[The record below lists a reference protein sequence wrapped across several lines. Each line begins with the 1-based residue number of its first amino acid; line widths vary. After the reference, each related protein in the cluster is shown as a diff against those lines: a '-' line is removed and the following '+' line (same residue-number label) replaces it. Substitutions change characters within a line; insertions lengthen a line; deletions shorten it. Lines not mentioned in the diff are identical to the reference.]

1 MSLFTCT
8 FLSGYACP
16 IQFRERV
23 WQELRQMHS
32 RAPSV
37 FDFDGTNQI
46 KTDWDVTSLCWTW
59 WRSGREPP
67 FLETGMFSDDGLVAG
82 SWEMFMR
89 IWMTKRVESS
99 VLPSMKLWST
109 TKWCRFQVDL

>member
-1 MSLFTCT
+1 MPTIQLRVLNIVELPPIF
-8 FLSGYACP
+8 ACRRNQ
-16 IQFRERV
+16 ILGE
-23 WQELRQMHS
+23 
-32 RAPSV
+32 
-37 FDFDGTNQI
+37 DFDGTNQI
-46 KTDWDVTSLCWTW
+46 KTDWDVRSLCWTW

-67 FLETGMFSDDGLVAG
+67 FLETGMFLDDGLVAG

-109 TKWCRFQVDL
+109 KNGVDFRLTCK

>member
-1 MSLFTCT
+1 MPTIQLRVPNIVELPPIF
-8 FLSGYACP
+8 ACRRNQ
-16 IQFRERV
+16 ILGE
-23 WQELRQMHS
+23 
-32 RAPSV
+32 
-37 FDFDGTNQI
+37 DFDETNQI
-46 KTDWDVTSLCWTW
+46 KTDWDVRSLCWTW

-67 FLETGMFSDDGLVAG
+67 FLETGMFLDDGLVAG

-109 TKWCRFQVDL
+109 KNGVDFRLTCK